1 MAPASSPAAR
11 LEPGPVRFPAMPSA
25 NQPAVLAA
33 PDADEAAAPAGSAAA
48 GEAASAAAGKAAS
61 AAAGKIAAPAAPA
74 AAAQVAAPAARV
86 AVDLRALVPEATGI
100 GVYTAALT
108 AELARR
114 GGLRYLGVAHRQ
126 PRGAAELAAAGV
138 EIETQPAPLGV
149 IWQQLVLPRRLRRG
163 DVDLLWSPLITLP
176 LACPVPAVATVHD
189 LTVLSMP
196 EAHRA
201 KVRMSLLPFLRG
213 SFAGARRLVTIS
225 QAVATELAFHY
236 PGCADRI
243 RVVHAGVAAEFR
255 PAAAA
260 EIAATRAELGAPDGY
275 LLYAGTLEPRKNVG
289 ALLDAWEALSDDDP
303 AFPPLVLAGPYGW
316 GSRAL
321 ARRIEKLAAPAASS
335 AHGRGT
341 AHRGA
346 AAGGASTAQGGG
358 ASDSNNAGRHRGGTA
373 FSGSTALG
381 SGTTPGSSTA
391 ESIDAAA
398 GSRRP
403 RLLALGRLERDH
415 LVRIFQAARLFVYPS
430 LAEGFGLP
438 AAEAIACGVPVVA
451 LDTSSLP
458 EVVGDAG
465 LLVEPG
471 DTGALAAAIGRAID
485 DSGLAA
491 DLAARAAARTERF
504 RWDRAAAEMEVVF
517 REALE

>member
-1 MAPASSPAAR
+1 
-11 LEPGPVRFPAMPSA
+11 MPLA
-25 NQPAVLAA
+25 IQPAVLAA
-33 PDADEAAAPAGSAAA
+33 PAADEVAPAASPAAGEDAAA
-48 GEAASAAAGKAAS
+48 GAAPPV
-61 AAAGKIAAPAAPA
+61 APAAR
-74 AAAQVAAPAARV
+74 VARV
-86 AVDLRALVPEATGI
+86 AVDLRALVPVPTGI

-108 AELARR
+108 EELARR
-114 GGLRYLGVAHRQ
+114 GGMRYLGVAHRA
-126 PRGAAELAAAGV
+126 PRGAAELQAAGV
-138 EIETQPAPLGV
+138 EIEWQPAPLGV
-149 IWQQLVLPRRLRRG
+149 VWQQLVLPRRLRRG

-176 LACPVPAVATVHD
+176 FACPVPAVATVHD

-201 KVRMSLLPFLRG
+201 KVRLSLLPFLRA

-225 QAVATELAFHY
+225 QAVADELAFHY
-236 PGCADRI
+236 PSCAGKI
-243 RVVHAGVAAEFR
+243 RVVHAGVAAAFR

-260 EIAATRAELGAPDGY
+260 EIAATRETLGAPDGY

-289 ALLDAWEALSDDDP
+289 ALLDAWEALADNDP

-316 GSRAL
+316 GSRTL
-321 ARRIEKLAAPAASS
+321 ARRIAALASPPGDTGS
-335 AHGRGT
+335 RGT
-341 AHRGA
+341 ARDSDAAFGDSAAHSAAA
-346 AAGGASTAQGGG
+346 AAG
-358 ASDSNNAGRHRGGTA
+358 R
-373 FSGSTALG
+373 
-381 SGTTPGSSTA
+381 
-391 ESIDAAA
+391 
-398 GSRRP
+398 RRP
-403 RLLALGRLERDH
+403 RLLALGHVEREQ

-471 DTGALAAAIGRAID
+471 DTGALAAAIGQVIA

-491 DLAARAAARTERF
+491 DLAARAAERTERF
-504 RWDRAAAEMEVVF
+504 RWDRAAAGMEEVF